1 MKKALKIT
9 GIILLVIV
17 ILLAASPFLF
27 RGKLE
32 DLLKKTINKNLN
44 AQIEWSSLDLSLF
57 RSFPDATVIVN
68 DFTVINNAPFAGDT
82 LASGKELRIEMGV
95 TQLFKNTT
103 DEPIA
108 IDALSLLEANIHVQV
123 DSLGNANYDIVK
135 ETATTETDSE
145 ENSEPFVFNLQEY
158 SLIDSKIIYDDRSTQ
173 THLELTEVNHT
184 GSGDFSAIESA
195 LDTNT
200 HAVVSFD
207 YGGTHYL
214 DGHEL
219 DLEAVIQM
227 ELEKQKYT
235 FKENLAKINELPLEF
250 NGFIQLLE
258 DGNLMDLSF
267 KTPSS
272 DFKNFL
278 ALIPKEYRANIDG
291 VETSGDFR
299 VSGIIKGKTTET
311 NIPNLD
317 IEIVSNNA
325 SFKYPDLPKRMNNIN
340 IDVKIKNDTGITELT
355 YIEINDLSF
364 KIDQDTFTAKGTLK
378 NLMGNM
384 LVNLDL
390 DGALDLGNIDKVY
403 PLNLDQPLQGRLVA
417 DVMTSFDMNS
427 VEKQLY
433 QNIKSTGNATLS
445 NFTYSTPE
453 LPNPIAIQNAA
464 VSFKTGNITLNS
476 FAATSGTS
484 DINATGSIENLIP
497 FVMSKEDLIGRFDVT
512 SKVFN
517 LDDFA
522 TSTTTTSG
530 TTQAS
535 KSSSDTAIKIP
546 DFLDASV
553 NFNAT
558 KVIYDGLEL
567 SNTKGSV
574 TIANEQASLS
584 NLNSGIFGGA
594 AGLSGSVTTRDGAPT
609 FNMTVDLSSID
620 IDRSFKELDMLQGL
634 APIAKAL
641 QGALNTK
648 IQLQG
653 QLDDNFSPILSTIS
667 GDAFAEIL
675 TADVDAD
682 KMPLLNLLSQKL
694 DFINLDDLKL
704 DKLKTSLTFNDG
716 QVAVKPFDFD
726 VKGINVQV
734 SGGHSF
740 TNEMNYTLNLDL
752 PAKYLGGDV
761 SGLLSKL
768 TDAEKE
774 NIHIDVPVSLS
785 GNFTAPKVDL
795 NLKAATTALTNQIIE
810 IQKQRAK
817 DKVEDK
823 LTDVLGGLLGG
834 NKTTPNTTATD
845 STTTDTQTPQ
855 NSTTKPKAEDAIK
868 DVATGILGGLFGK
881 KKTTKETVKDTV
893 N

>member
-1 MKKALKIT
+1 MKKIFKII
-9 GIILLVIV
+9 GIVVLVLVIV
-17 ILLAASPFLF
+17 LAASPFLF

-32 DLLKKTINKNLN
+32 DLLKETINNNLN
-44 AQIEWSSLDLSLF
+44 AQVEWSSLDLSLF

-68 DFTVINNAPFAGDT
+68 DFTVVNNAPFAGDT
-82 LASGKELRIEMGV
+82 LASGKEIRIEMGV
-95 TQLFKNTT
+95 TQLFKNTA

-108 IDALSLLEANIHVQV
+108 IDALSLLEANVHVQV

-135 ETATTETDSE
+135 ETPTTETTTE
-145 ENSEPFVFNLQEY
+145 ESSEPFVFNLQEY
-158 SLIDSKIIYDDRSTQ
+158 SLVDSKIIYDDRSTQ

-184 GSGDFSAIESA
+184 GSGDFSAIESE
-195 LDTNT
+195 LDTKT

-214 DGHEL
+214 DGHDL

-250 NGFIQLLE
+250 NGFIELLE

-278 ALIPKEYRANIDG
+278 ALIPKEYRANLDG

-355 YIEINDLSF
+355 YIEINDLRF

-417 DVMTSFDMNS
+417 DVVTSFDMNA
-427 VEKQLY
+427 VEKQQY
-433 QNIKSTGNATLS
+433 QNIKSSGNATLS
-445 NFTYSTPE
+445 DFTYSTPE
-453 LPNPIAIQNAA
+453 LPNPIAIQNAD
-464 VSFKTGNITLNS
+464 VSFKTGNIALNS

-497 FVMSKEDLIGRFDVT
+497 FVMSKEDLKGRFDVT

-522 TSTTTTSG
+522 TSTATTTG
-530 TTQAS
+530 TSPAS
-535 KSSSDTAIKIP
+535 TGESDTAVQIP

-553 NFNAT
+553 NFNAA

-620 IDRSFKELDMLQGL
+620 IDRSFKELEMLQGL

-716 QVAVKPFDFD
+716 QVAVKPFDFN

-855 NSTTKPKAEDAIK
+855 NTTTTPKAEDAIK

>member
-1 MKKALKIT
+1 
-9 GIILLVIV
+9 
-17 ILLAASPFLF
+17 
-27 RGKLE
+27 
-32 DLLKKTINKNLN
+32 
-44 AQIEWSSLDLSLF
+44 
-57 RSFPDATVIVN
+57 
-68 DFTVINNAPFAGDT
+68 
-82 LASGKELRIEMGV
+82 
-95 TQLFKNTT
+95 
-103 DEPIA
+103 
-108 IDALSLLEANIHVQV
+108 
-123 DSLGNANYDIVK
+123 
-135 ETATTETDSE
+135 
-145 ENSEPFVFNLQEY
+145 
-158 SLIDSKIIYDDRSTQ
+158 
-173 THLELTEVNHT
+173 
-184 GSGDFSAIESA
+184 
-195 LDTNT
+195 
-200 HAVVSFD
+200 
-207 YGGTHYL
+207 
-214 DGHEL
+214 
-219 DLEAVIQM
+219 
-227 ELEKQKYT
+227 
-235 FKENLAKINELPLEF
+235 
-250 NGFIQLLE
+250 
-258 DGNLMDLSF
+258 
-267 KTPSS
+267 
-272 DFKNFL
+272 
-278 ALIPKEYRANIDG
+278 
-291 VETSGDFR
+291 
-299 VSGIIKGKTTET
+299 
-311 NIPNLD
+311 
-317 IEIVSNNA
+317 
-325 SFKYPDLPKRMNNIN
+325 
-340 IDVKIKNDTGITELT
+340 
-355 YIEINDLSF
+355 
-364 KIDQDTFTAKGTLK
+364 
-378 NLMGNM
+378 
-384 LVNLDL
+384 
-390 DGALDLGNIDKVY
+390 
-403 PLNLDQPLQGRLVA
+403 QPLQGRLVA
-417 DVMTSFDMNS
+417 DVVTSFDMNA
-427 VEKQLY
+427 VEKQQY
-433 QNIKSTGNATLS
+433 QNIKSSGNATLS
-445 NFTYSTPE
+445 DFTYSTPQ
-453 LPNPIAIQNAA
+453 LPNPIAIQNAD
-464 VSFKTGNITLNS
+464 VSFKTGNIALNS
-476 FAATSGTS
+476 FAATSGSS

-497 FVMSKEDLIGRFDVT
+497 FVMSKEDLKGHFDVT

-522 TSTTTTSG
+522 TSTATTTGNSP
-530 TTQAS
+530 AS
-535 KSSSDTAIKIP
+535 TGESNTAIQIP

-553 NFNAT
+553 NFNAA

-620 IDRSFKELDMLQGL
+620 IDRSFKELEMLQGL

-716 QVAVKPFDFD
+716 QVAVKPFDFNI
-726 VKGINVQV
+726 KGINVQV

-785 GNFTAPKVDL
+785 GNFIAPKVDL

-855 NSTTKPKAEDAIK
+855 NTTTTQKPKTPLKMLPRE
-868 DVATGILGGLFGK
+868 F
-881 KKTTKETVKDTV
+881 
-893 N
+893 